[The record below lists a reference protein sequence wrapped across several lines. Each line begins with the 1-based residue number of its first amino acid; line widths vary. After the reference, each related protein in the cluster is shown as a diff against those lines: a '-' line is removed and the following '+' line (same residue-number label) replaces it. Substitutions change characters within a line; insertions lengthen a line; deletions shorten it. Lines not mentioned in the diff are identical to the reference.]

1 MQASRPSPSSQP
13 SPQPKAQPVKRPN
26 LAPAQLA
33 SDALVAVLA
42 LGIAYWARFG
52 LKLPRYIPGG
62 EAPSPGHYL
71 LAAPVLALTVV
82 IVFWLLGV
90 YRHRRGVLFIDEL
103 FGVIGALAI
112 TAVVVLAMMGLDRE
126 FSYSRVTFAYWLL
139 LTGLL
144 AALARY
150 ALRRRA
156 AARRAAGIGADRA
169 LVIGHGAA
177 ADLVIQRVRM
187 FPDYGYQLA
196 GVISD
201 VLPAGADFR
210 GVPVLGSTRRL
221 PELVQKE
228 RVSVVFVAL
237 ADVSQE
243 QILQLVDSCRESGA
257 EFRIVPS
264 MLEIM
269 TTAVTGDQLDG
280 IPLLQLRRGLDID
293 GPAAAGK
300 RAFDVV
306 ISGLGLVVASP
317 LLAVIALLV
326 KLTSPG
332 PVLLAQERVGRRGES
347 FRMVKFRTMRS
358 DAESESGPVWATAGD
373 PRRTGVGAF
382 LRRFSLDE
390 LPQLWNIFKGEMS
403 LVGPRAERPVFVQE
417 FDASLNHYAD
427 RHRVRPGLTGWAQAN
442 DLRGQTP
449 VEERLIYDLYYI
461 ENWSLAFDLKIIL
474 ITLFRVFTHKNAY

>member
-1 MQASRPSPSSQP
+1 
-13 SPQPKAQPVKRPN
+13 
-26 LAPAQLA
+26 
-33 SDALVAVLA
+33 VAVAA
-42 LGIAYWARFG
+42 LGLAYWIRFG
-52 LKLPRYIPGG
+52 LKVPRYIPGG
-62 EAPSPGHYL
+62 EAPSPVHY
-71 LAAPVLALTVV
+71 AVATPVLAITLVV
-82 IVFWLLGV
+82 VFALLGV
-90 YRHRRGVLFIDEL
+90 YRHRRGVLFIDEF
-103 FGVIGALAI
+103 FGVVGAL
-112 TAVVVLAMMGLDRE
+112 TVTGVVVLAMMGIDRE
-126 FSYSRVTFAYWLL
+126 FSYSRVTFAYWLV

-144 AALARY
+144 AAIARY
-150 ALRRRA
+150 GLRRWA

-196 GVISD
+196 GVVSD

-210 GVPVLGSTRRL
+210 GVPVVGSSGQL
-221 PELVQKE
+221 PELVDQE

-243 QILQLVDSCRESGA
+243 QILHLVDSCRESGA

-269 TTAVTGDQLDG
+269 TTSVTGDQLDG

-293 GPAAAGK
+293 GPASLLK
-300 RAFDVV
+300 RAFDVTV
-306 ISGLGLVVASP
+306 SGAGLLLASP
-317 LLAVIALLV
+317 LLAVISILV

-332 PVLLAQERVGRRGES
+332 PVLISQERVGHGGDS

-358 DAESESGPVWATAGD
+358 DAEVESGPVWATAGD
-373 PRRTGVGAF
+373 PRRTGVGSF

-417 FDASLNHYAD
+417 FVSRLNHYAD